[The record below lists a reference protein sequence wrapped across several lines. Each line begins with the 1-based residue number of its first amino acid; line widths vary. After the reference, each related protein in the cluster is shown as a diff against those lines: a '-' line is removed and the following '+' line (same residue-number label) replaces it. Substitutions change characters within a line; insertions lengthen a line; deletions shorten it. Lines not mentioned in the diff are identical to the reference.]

1 MACKNNKKPPENQ
14 AVFVMRSERRPMSCR
29 ASALAHFSRPKDGR
43 KCRIGLS
50 LQISIHCH
58 HQQVSCSVLP

>member
-1 MACKNNKKPPENQ
+1 MTCKNNKKPPENQ

-50 LQISIHCH
+50 LD
-58 HQQVSCSVLP
+58 